1 MGYNFVCRLAQAR
14 PTAMLHSTIIII
26 KNIKKMK
33 EKKMLKTYSAPVIQ
47 VFKLQPVLL
56 ASGSAAIP
64 DNGAKTETLYEEDY
78 EW

>member
-1 MGYNFVCRLAQAR
+1 
-14 PTAMLHSTIIII
+14 
-26 KNIKKMK
+26 MK

-64 DNGAKTETLYEEDY
+64 SNGAKTETLYEEDY
-78 EW
+78 GW

>member
-1 MGYNFVCRLAQAR
+1 
-14 PTAMLHSTIIII
+14 
-26 KNIKKMK
+26 MK

-56 ASGSAAIP
+56 ASASGSAAIP

-78 EW
+78 DW

>member
-1 MGYNFVCRLAQAR
+1 
-14 PTAMLHSTIIII
+14 
-26 KNIKKMK
+26 MK

-64 DNGAKTETLYEEDY
+64 DNGAKTETLDEENYD
-78 EW
+78 W